1 MNNSIKNFLNQHT
14 GLLVRIDD
22 IAENMNW
29 SLMNKCEVLFDRYN
43 IKPLLGVI
51 PCNKDEELFSYEK
64 NNERVGNF
72 YAWVFSC
79 LRPRDK

>member
-51 PCNKDEELFSYEK
+51 PCNKD
-64 NNERVGNF
+64 
-72 YAWVFSC
+72 
-79 LRPRDK
+79 